1 MFAGLEHRRAILLL
15 VLLDLR
21 CARLPACNPATVHFQ
36 YRRPQLTCELARAC
50 RERTERASP
59 EAALHWALNAVALD
73 DGEFL
78 VTRCNRF
85 LPSEGGFTY
94 IWVLLAI
101 GLVAAGLAATA
112 EVASTAARRDKEA
125 ELLFAGD
132 QFARAIARYRA
143 SVPGSQQYP
152 QRLREPP
159 RRQPVPER
167 APASAAHLSRPD
179 DRQHRVGLVR
189 GPNGGIVGVYS
200 TSTAQPLKTA
210 NFPKEYAAFAGAP
223 SYRDWVF
230 APGGGAAGAAGGAV
244 VGSRADGSSISIGP
258 SNPGAAPPQ
267 QAPAVRVPREPW
279 ACNAQRA
286 NDLRSCEAGA
296 GPKGDQ
302 ALEACRQSAT
312 RRFRDCLSGGQAEPL
327 AVN

>member
-1 MFAGLEHRRAILLL
+1 VNVATPDDQQL
-15 VLLDLR
+15 VV
-21 CARLPACNPATVHFQ
+21 AR
-36 YRRPQLTCELARAC
+36 
-50 RERTERASP
+50 S
-59 EAALHWALNAVALD
+59 D
-73 DGEFL
+73 
-78 VTRCNRF
+78 RF
-85 LPSEGGFTY
+85 PPSAGGFTY
-94 IWVLLAI
+94 LWVLLAI

-143 SVPGSQQYP
+143 AAPGSQVYP
-152 QRLREPP
+152 QRLEDLLADNRFPNV
-159 RRQPVPER
+159 RR
-167 APASAAHLSRPD
+167 HLRRIYRDPMTGGAD
-179 DRQHRVGLVR
+179 WGLIR

-200 TSTAQPLKTA
+200 TSTAQPLKMA
-210 NFPKEYAAFAGAP
+210 NFPKDYAAFAGAQ

-230 APGGGAAGAAGGAV
+230 AAGGPAGGAPGGAAGGGAV
-244 VGSRADGSSISIGP
+244 VGSRADGSSLGIGP
-258 SNPGAAPPQ
+258 SNPGTAPPQ

-286 NDLRSCEAGA
+286 NDLRTCDGGA
-296 GPKGDQ
+296 GPKGEE